1 MIVHVITGLGRGG
14 AESALFR
21 LLSATPDRARCKV
34 VSLGDGGLFGPRL
47 EQLGVEV
54 VPLGMHPRVP
64 SPLALLRLVRLLQRW
79 RPQLVQTWMYH
90 ADLLGGLAARCAGV
104 PVCWGIRQSDLSPL
118 VNKAS
123 TRVIARLC
131 AMLSRRVPARI
142 VSCSQRAADVHR
154 AIGYAAPFVVVPNGL
169 DVGDWQPRPEL
180 REPLRRELGL
190 DTADFV
196 FAHAGRADPQKDHA
210 NLARAFSL
218 LPAGPARPR
227 LLLCGKGLGP
237 SDAYQLALPFSAE
250 ARSAVL
256 PLGERDDLPRLWQAA
271 DAFILSSSGEA
282 FPNVLAEAMACGL
295 PCVTTDAGDA
305 GEIVGDTGLVV
316 PAGDAAALARA
327 MQSLRLLAPDE
338 RQALGRAARRRI
350 ETRYTLERMAAG
362 FRDVW
367 NDVIKEVSTP
377 CAD

>member
-21 LLSATPDRARCKV
+21 LVSAAPDRARCKV
-34 VSLGDGGLFGPRL
+34 VSLGDGGLFRPRL

-54 VPLGMHPRVP
+54 VSLGMHTRLP
-64 SPLALLRLVRLLQRW
+64 SPLALLRLVRLLRRW
-79 RPQLVQTWMYH
+79 QPQLVQTWMYH
-90 ADLLGGLAARCAGV
+90 ADLLGGIAARFARV
-104 PVCWGIRQSDLSPL
+104 PVCWGIRQSDLSPQ

-123 TRVIARLC
+123 TRVIVRLC

-142 VSCSQRAADVHR
+142 VSCSQRAAEVHR

-169 DVGDWQPRPEL
+169 DVRDWQPQPEL

-190 DTADFV
+190 SPDEFV
-196 FAHAGRADPQKDHA
+196 FVHAGRADPQKDHG

-218 LPAGPARPR
+218 LPLGPARPR
-227 LLLCGKGLGP
+227 LILCGKGLGP
-237 SDAYQLALPFSAE
+237 SDAYLRAMPFSAA

-295 PCVTTDAGDA
+295 PCVTTDVGDA

-316 PAGDAAALARA
+316 PARDAAALARA
-327 MQSLRLLAPDE
+327 MQSLRLLTPDE
-338 RQALGRAARRRI
+338 RQALGRAARQRV
-350 ETRYTLERMAAG
+350 ETRYTLERMAVG
-362 FRDVW
+362 FRNVW
-367 NDVIKEVSTP
+367 NDVIEEVSTQ